1 LVVVGVIEITVPF
14 VVAITL
20 KLVSLLVTIVDQVAT
35 ISITDDVLKISL
47 TLVVLIR

>member
-47 TLVVLIR
+47 TLAVLIR